1 MFNLV
6 KRPCFVNRRC
16 DKMYSNRRMPTESE
30 KGKRFKKEFQ
40 EKVRTFKD
48 NSKNGGKTLLVRA
61 SPVGHSPTTLHT
73 HEVTGSSPVV
83 STRNKNTTQR
93 VVFLFLMKQGTRT
106 HLNARCRWHLA
117 ATSSQTGG
125 NHTLCPLAKRPSSP
139 VVSGV
144 RTFYKT

>member
-16 DKMYSNRRMPTESE
+16 DKMYSNRRKPAESE
-30 KGKRFKKEFQ
+30 KGKRFKIEFQ

-83 STRNKNTTQR
+83 STSIKTPPSW
-93 VVFLFLMKQGTRT
+93 VVFLYSRKAQGLEPTQMRY
-106 HLNARCRWHLA
+106 AGGISQQPVQKLA
-117 ATSSQTGG
+117 VTI
-125 NHTLCPLAKRPSSP
+125 
-139 VVSGV
+139 
-144 RTFYKT
+144 